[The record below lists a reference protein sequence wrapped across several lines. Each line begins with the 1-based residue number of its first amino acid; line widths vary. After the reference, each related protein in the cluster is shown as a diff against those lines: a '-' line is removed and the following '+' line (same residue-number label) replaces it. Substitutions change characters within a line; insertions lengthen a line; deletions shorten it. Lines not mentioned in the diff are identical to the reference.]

1 MLGLQSHGAVQT
13 DAKNQDVESDDVD
26 EELTG
31 LGGLTTGADR
41 NEGGPDDELEL
52 TDGLEFKHLIL
63 ALSEVPLV
71 AKRGSSWTPLPPE
84 ISIFIFF
91 INYNFGLK
99 AFIIFNFSYL
109 ALNLTLTFV
118 IIILYSLE

>member
-1 MLGLQSHGAVQT
+1 MLGVQSHGAVQT

-41 NEGGPDDELEL
+41 NEGGPDDVLEPAEGQEV
-52 TDGLEFKHLIL
+52 DHLME

-71 AKRGSSWTPLPPE
+71 DKRGSSRPPPPPE
-84 ISIFIFF
+84 ISIFILL
-91 INYNFGLK
+91 ISYNF
-99 AFIIFNFSYL
+99 
-109 ALNLTLTFV
+109 
-118 IIILYSLE
+118 